1 MKCVIEAKREGWRSM
16 NDIRKSLESRNK
28 PPRTARELADY
39 FGVPYKTAWSWYAG
53 KTLPKDESM
62 RSRLMDL
69 VQAGPPASGDTLPF
83 EQTKGGEGAGQ
94 TREPASPRHDLVA
107 HLAEVRSLAAEL
119 NAKLV
124 LLTEEVKTSDAREQQ
139 TSGLLE
145 LFVSQL
151 YDMSATLAVVVSD
164 NDRRNAFRQRVS
176 KEDVAY
182 LTTLLGS
189 LLDEQKFTLWKAFQ
203 AFPMK
208 GAKHK

>member
-1 MKCVIEAKREGWRSM
+1 MS
-16 NDIRKSLESRNK
+16 DIRKCLESRSK
-28 PPRTARELADY
+28 PPRNARELANY
-39 FGVPYKTAWSWYAG
+39 LGVPYKTAWGWWAG
-53 KTLPKDESM
+53 RGLPKDESV
-62 RSRLMDL
+62 RARLLDL
-69 VQAGPPASGDTLPF
+69 VGSWSAAVSGETLPF
-83 EQTKGGEGAGQ
+83 KPIENVQGASKTPESGV
-94 TREPASPRHDLVA
+94 TRHDLVA
-107 HLAEVRSLAAEL
+107 QLAEVRSLAAEL

-124 LLTEEVKTSDAREQQ
+124 LLTEEVKTSDVREQQ
-139 TSGLLE
+139 TSELLE
-145 LFVSQL
+145 KFVAQL

-164 NDRRNAFRQRVS
+164 NDRRNAFRERVS

>member
-1 MKCVIEAKREGWRSM
+1 M
-16 NDIRKSLESRNK
+16 NDIRKCLESRSK

-39 FGVPYKTAWSWYAG
+39 FDVPYKTAWGWWAG
-53 KTLPKDESM
+53 KTLPKDTSVRGRLLDLA
-62 RSRLMDL
+62 RS
-69 VQAGPPASGDTLPF
+69 GPPAVSGDMLPF
-83 EQTKGGEGAGQ
+83 EPSKSREGTGQ
-94 TREPASPRHDLVA
+94 TREPAIPRHDLVA
-107 HLAEVRSLAAEL
+107 QLAEVRSLAAEL

-124 LLTEEVKTSDAREQQ
+124 LLTEEVKTSDVREQQ
-139 TSGLLE
+139 TSKLLE

-164 NDRRNAFRQRVS
+164 NDRRNAFRERVS